1 MAEDAELSVQHCP
14 QAILLHLRAPASLGL
29 MSGPAQVGERGREGE
44 KKCEEERGKREGG
57 GRRSGRD
64 EDEGARGANGKEKR
78 KEGTRGKEPDHCE
91 MTDQM
96 IKKRGNQRW

>member
-14 QAILLHLRAPASLGL
+14 QAILLHLRAPASLSL

-44 KKCEEERGKREGG
+44 KKCEEERGKMEGG

-78 KEGTRGKEPDHCE
+78 KEGTRGKEPDHCDKE
-91 MTDQM
+91 
-96 IKKRGNQRW
+96 KRQTK